1 MRKGWILLAAFVMAL
16 SLGLSACSEGDSSER
31 HDAHERAEQNRAD
44 FVPYIPHNQIEGSNY
59 NRKEELFDDP
69 NTIIWCSAFPPGSNY
84 PVITIPIA
92 GKLTSSSVSVFP
104 SDKVEHHHGDAV
116 VEAEDVDGLFHGTP
130 PPYRYGFTPG
140 GQYVSFEGQLATL
153 CTTQPL
159 EIQRQSV
166 SVKVAGGLN
175 KAQKE
180 AEAALRNGNGK
191 EAQEILGSAAGE

>member
-1 MRKGWILLAAFVMAL
+1 MKRYTAIAVLIVLAVIGLAACG
-16 SLGLSACSEGDSSER
+16 SSDSQER
-31 HDAHERAEQNRAD
+31 NNAHKGAEENRKN
-44 FVPYIPHNQIEGSNY
+44 FVPYIPKNQIEGDNY
-59 NRKEELFDDP
+59 NKKEELFDNP

-104 SDKVEHHHGDAV
+104 AQKVETHHGDAV
-116 VEAEDVDGLFHGTP
+116 VEAEDVDGLFHGSP

-140 GQYVSFEGQLATL
+140 GQYVSFEGGLATL

-175 KAQKE
+175 KASKE
-180 AEAALRNGNGK
+180 AEAALKSGNK
-191 EAQEILGSAAGE
+191 QEAQAILGAAAGE

>member
-1 MRKGWILLAAFVMAL
+1 MKKVICVLVLLA
-16 SLGLSACSEGDSSER
+16 LSAFGLAACGSSESSER
-31 HDAHERAEQNRAD
+31 HTAKQGAEENRKN
-44 FVPYIPHNQIEGSNY
+44 FVPYIPKNQIEGSNY
-59 NRKEELFDDP
+59 NKKEELFDNP

-104 SDKVEHHHGDAV
+104 SDKVERDHGNAV
-116 VEAEDVDGLFHGTP
+116 VEAEDVDGLFHGSP

-140 GQYVSFEGQLATL
+140 GQYVSFEGGLATL

-180 AEAALRNGNGK
+180 AEVALKAGDSQK
-191 EAQEILGSAAGE
+191 AQEILGAAAAE